1 MAAGSFFE
9 LNGDT
14 EINGIFNIGDRT
26 KAKRCK
32 TCFETHVRKARFQL
46 RGFRGGG
53 KVIFRDIPNNVSAGG
68 KLVPN
73 LEVKV
78 ILLQLPFQFCAQ
90 DCEMSFVCQDDVLQ
104 LFEGMIRAIFKSGL
118 VGEFFL
124 GFLCYISSESLIQ
137 KVNDNIGNDNKG
149 APVSLIS
156 VATKGNLAS
165 IIFEG

>member
-1 MAAGSFFE
+1 MQNVFW
-9 LNGDT
+9 NP
-14 EINGIFNIGDRT
+14 
-26 KAKRCK
+26 CK
-32 TCFETHVRKARFQL
+32 KGQVPIE
-46 RGFRGGG
+46 GFSGGG
-53 KVIFRDIPNNVSAGG
+53 EVIFRDIRNKVSAGG

-124 GFLCYISSESLIQ
+124 GFLCYKSSESLIQ

-149 APVSLIS
+149 APISLIS
-156 VATKGNLAS
+156 VPTKGKESILQAS
-165 IIFEG
+165 FFKVEVDVGYLGL